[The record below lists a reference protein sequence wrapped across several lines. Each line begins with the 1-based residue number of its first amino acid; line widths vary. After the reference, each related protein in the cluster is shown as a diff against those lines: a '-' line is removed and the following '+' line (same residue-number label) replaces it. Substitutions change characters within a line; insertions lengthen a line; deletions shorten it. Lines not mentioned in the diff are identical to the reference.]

1 VSITVEVAATATGS
15 IRNVASVEGPE
26 PDPDKSNNESAVEGP
41 VTPAPPGG
49 VPNLKVVKTADTSN
63 PQVGVPFD
71 YDVAISNS
79 GEAEAKNVKLVD
91 TLNGPVKVVSIEA
104 GPGKCTAVGS
114 KIECTIPSVPVG
126 KTVHVTYSVV
136 AESTGPLSNTAS
148 AMAANGEKAPANN
161 HAVKS
166 VRAMAPKANFTLTKK
181 ASRPVVPGG
190 QKVGFTITLHN
201 GATAL
206 TEAKVCDRLPAAL
219 VFVKAAGAAFV
230 NGEACWRRHY
240 VAPHKV
246 LRLHLMARAVKG
258 YTARRATNVASASAA
273 NAKGSRKASATVRI
287 KPVFGGAPGGVT
299 G

>member
-1 VSITVEVAATATGS
+1 VSI
-15 IRNVASVEGPE
+15 
-26 PDPDKSNNESAVEGP
+26 
-41 VTPAPPGG
+41 
-49 VPNLKVVKTADTSN
+49 
-63 PQVGVPFD
+63 Q
-71 YDVAISNS
+71 
-79 GEAEAKNVKLVD
+79 
-91 TLNGPVKVVSIEA
+91 A
-104 GPGKCTAVGS
+104 GPGKCAAEGS
-114 KIECTIPSVPVG
+114 KIECTIPSVAVG

-136 AESTGPLSNTAS
+136 AESTGALSNTAS

-161 HAVKS
+161 HAVKG
-166 VRAMAPKANFTLTKK
+166 VHVKGAKANFTLTKK

-190 QKVGFTITLHN
+190 GKVGFTITLHN

-219 VFVKAAGAAFV
+219 VFVKAAGASFV
-230 NGEACWRRHY
+230 NGEACWKEHY

-258 YTARRATNVASASAA
+258 FTARRAKNVASASAA
-273 NAKGSRKASATVRI
+273 NAKGVRKASATVRI